1 MTAWRHT
8 FFPDHSLNTQLTEI
22 LVVLCKALYFIKHSR
37 VIFAPALLDRNQNPQ
52 TNSSMKSKT
61 RKRLVRFIL
70 IPILVILLLLGT
82 AFVMLTTQQTRLVK
96 IALKELNKKLPGA
109 ISIEKSE
116 ISFLDNW
123 PYISIRL
130 SNVRFYASKR
140 TTDKPLFAAERVF
153 AGFSLSD
160 ILNQNYRVKVVGARN
175 GHLDL
180 VKEKNGLLNIVEASR
195 MAPDTTVTT
204 DTAESPLNLDIKKI
218 VLKGMTVSFIDKQN
232 DQTIVSKIEKIISS
246 IRNDSL
252 KINAGITGKFVV
264 DYISPA
270 YPTLFRN
277 KHIETD
283 FGVTY
288 GKSNELLTINTGKL
302 KLEEA
307 VFTVAGSYN
316 LKKDNNAIDLKF
328 AGDRPDLQQLFAFVP
343 ESAAKEIKRFKY
355 DGHVSFDG
363 TVKGSLA
370 NGQMP
375 RIDLNFGCAEA
386 WLHNFKTNKKLD
398 SLAFK
403 GYYTNGDGRNLKTS
417 ELRLLGMHAK
427 PGTGVFDGN
436 FIMRNFENPKILMQI
451 NSNLELE
458 FIGAFLGIKDLQRIT
473 GQISLKMNF
482 KELMDMSAPEQSMGK
497 LTQGIQS
504 ELAVRNLTFRIPNY
518 PHNVEHLNLHANMK
532 NGFVTLDSLVCNI
545 GHSDFYVAGSL
556 SDLPAIFHA
565 QSKPVQ
571 ATLRAHS
578 KQMILRELL
587 NIDTAKTHK
596 GKEEI
601 YGFNIGVSLETS
613 VNELLH
619 PNPLPKGIVKI
630 EHLHADFKRYP
641 HEFKE
646 FGAEL
651 TIADTMLRLKNFAG
665 HIDSSD
671 IQFSGRVNNYALW
684 FDKVKKGRT
693 EIAFD
698 LKSQRLA
705 VRDLLSR
712 KSKKMVPKDW
722 HDEVAT
728 NLWLRS
734 KSQLRYDS
742 VFKFANIKIANISG
756 QLTKHAIQLDSIK
769 GNVKFNTDNF
779 IKIDTLTGKIGR
791 SDFDLNM
798 RLYTGKDSARKMKEN
813 YLKFNSRMLD
823 VDQLTNYKFTAE
835 EETPAMSDTAGG
847 ATTAMPVHTVA
858 TTSKHA
864 KAFNIF
870 EVPFLNFN
878 ASINIGKV
886 KYRRLWI
893 KHVESNIRMLETH
906 HLYLDT
912 LHMEMAGG
920 KIDAR
925 AHFNG
930 STPEKIYLRTRI
942 KVDDIDVEKM
952 LLKLDYLGQDYVI
965 NKNLKGHIT
974 GQIKGYMRVHP
985 DLTPMM
991 DQSQAELNINIYNG
1005 ELVNFAPMAAMAAY
1019 FKDKN
1024 MTKIRFDTLRNV
1036 LTFKDNMLNIPTMNI
1051 NSSLGFLEFSGTQSL
1066 DMKMAY
1072 YVRIPLKM
1080 VTSVGFNMLF
1090 HKKKEEVDPDQ
1101 VDAIEFRDKDKRI
1114 RFMNLTITGTP
1125 DNYKVGLGKK
1135 KA

>member
-1 MTAWRHT
+1 
-8 FFPDHSLNTQLTEI
+8 
-22 LVVLCKALYFIKHSR
+22 
-37 VIFAPALLDRNQNPQ
+37 
-52 TNSSMKSKT
+52 MKSKT
-61 RKRLVRFIL
+61 RKRLIRFLL
-70 IPILVILLLLGT
+70 IPFVVLLLLVGA
-82 AFVMLTTQQTRLVK
+82 AFYMLTSQQTRLVK
-96 IALKELNKKLPGA
+96 LALKELNKKLPGTV
-109 ISIEKSE
+109 SVEKSE
-116 ISFLDNW
+116 ISFLDNF

-130 SNVRFYASKR
+130 NQVRFYATKN
-140 TTDKPLFAAERVF
+140 TAEKPLFAAERVF
-153 AGFSLSD
+153 AGFSISD
-160 ILNQNYRVKVVGARN
+160 ILKQNYSVKVIGMKN
-175 GHLDL
+175 GHLDI
-180 VKEKNGLLNIVEASR
+180 VEEQNGQLNIVEASR
-195 MAPDTTVTT
+195 IAPDTTAAKT
-204 DTAESPLNLDIKKI
+204 DTASSPLKLDIKKL
-218 VLKGMTVSFIDKQN
+218 VFKGMNISFLDKQSG
-232 DQTIVSKIEKIISS
+232 QHIVSQIERIQSS
-246 IRNDSL
+246 IQDDSL
-252 KINAGITGKFVV
+252 KTNASLTGKMVL
-264 DYISPA
+264 DYSSPGNTA
-270 YPTLFRN
+270 LFRN
-277 KHIETD
+277 KHVETD
-283 FGVTY
+283 FAVSY
-288 GKSNELLTINTGKL
+288 AKSNQLLSISTGKL
-302 KLEEA
+302 KLEDA
-307 VFTVAGSYN
+307 VFNVTGSYSLQPN
-316 LKKDNNAIDLKF
+316 NNAIDIKF
-328 AGDRPDLQQLFAFVP
+328 AGDKPDLKQIIAFVP
-343 ESAAKEIKRFKY
+343 ESAAKDLKHFKY
-355 DGHVSFDG
+355 DGHVNFEGS
-363 TVKGSLA
+363 VKGSLA

-375 RIDLNFGCAEA
+375 RIDVNFGCSEA
-386 WLHNFKTNKKLD
+386 WLHNSDTNKKLD

-403 GYYTNGDGRNLKTS
+403 GYYTNGDSRNLKTS

-436 FIMRNFENPKILMQI
+436 FIMRDFENPKILMQI

-497 LTQGIQS
+497 LSEGIQS

-518 PHNVEHLNLHANMK
+518 PYNVEHLNLHADMK
-532 NGFVTLDSLVCNI
+532 NGFVKLDSLVCTI
-545 GHSDFYVAGSL
+545 GHSDFYVDGSL

-565 QSKPVQ
+565 QTKPVV
-571 ATLRAHS
+571 ATLHAHS
-578 KQMILRELL
+578 NQMILRELL

-613 VNELLH
+613 VNEVLH

-630 EHLHADFKRYP
+630 EHLNAGFKRYP
-641 HEFKE
+641 HTFKE

-651 TIADTMLRLKNFAG
+651 SIADTTLRLKNFAG
-665 HIDSSD
+665 SIDSSD

-684 FDKVKKGRT
+684 FDKVKRGRT
-693 EIAFD
+693 DIAFD
-698 LKSQRLA
+698 LKSQHLA

-712 KSKKMVPKDW
+712 KTKKMVQSDW
-722 HDEVAT
+722 QDEVAT
-728 NLWLRS
+728 HLWLRS
-734 KSQLRYDS
+734 RTQLRYDS
-742 VFKFANIKIANISG
+742 VFKFANVKIANISG
-756 QLTKHAIQLDSIK
+756 QLTKHPIQLDSIK
-769 GNVKFNTDNF
+769 GVVKFNTNNF

-791 SDFDLNM
+791 SDFNINM
-798 RLYTGKDSARKMKEN
+798 RLYTGNDSARKMREN
-813 YLKFNSRMLD
+813 YLRFNSQFLD
-823 VDQLTNYKFTAE
+823 VDQLTNYKFTAME
-835 EETPAMSDTAGG
+835 KTPAAMPDTAAVAATPG
-847 ATTAMPVHTVA
+847 AVHTVA
-858 TTSKHA
+858 TSKHA

-870 EVPFLNFN
+870 ETPFINFN

-893 KHVESNIRMLETH
+893 KNIATNVRMMETH

-930 STPEKIYLRTRI
+930 SSPDKIYLRTRI
-942 KVDDIDVEKM
+942 KVNDIDLEKM

-974 GQIKGYMRVHP
+974 GQIKGSLRVYP

-991 DQSQAELNINIYNG
+991 DQSQAELDISIYNG
-1005 ELVNFAPMAAMAAY
+1005 ELVNFAPMAAMASY

-1024 MTKIRFDTLRNV
+1024 MSKIRFDTLRNV
-1036 LTFKDNMLNIPTMNI
+1036 LTFKDNTLNIPTMNI
-1051 NSSLGFLEFSGTQSL
+1051 NTSLGFLEFSGTQSL

-1101 VDAIEFRDKDKRI
+1101 VDAIEYRDKDKRI

-1125 DNYKVGLGKK
+1125 DNYKVGLGKR

>member
-1 MTAWRHT
+1 
-8 FFPDHSLNTQLTEI
+8 
-22 LVVLCKALYFIKHSR
+22 
-37 VIFAPALLDRNQNPQ
+37 
-52 TNSSMKSKT
+52 MKSKT
-61 RKRLVRFIL
+61 RKRLVRFLL
-70 IPILVILLLLGT
+70 IPVIVLILLLGA
-82 AFVMLTTQQTRLVK
+82 AFVILTTQQTRLVK
-96 IALKELNKKLPGA
+96 MALKELNKKLPGT
-109 ISIEKSE
+109 ISVEKSE
-116 ISFLDNW
+116 ISFLDNF

-130 SNVRFYASKR
+130 NTVRFYATKS
-140 TTDKPLFAAERVF
+140 TAEKPLFAAERVF

-160 ILNQNYRVKVVGARN
+160 ILKQNYKVKVIGLKN

-180 VKEKNGLLNIVEASR
+180 VEEQNGQLNIVEASR
-195 MAPDTTVTT
+195 IAPDTTTT
-204 DTAESPLNLDIKKI
+204 IDTAENELNLDIKKI
-218 VLKGMTVSFIDKQN
+218 VLKGMTVSFLDKQSG
-232 DQTIVSKIEKIISS
+232 QHIVSQIERIQSS
-246 IRNDSL
+246 IQNDSL
-252 KINAGITGKFVV
+252 KINAGLTGKMVI
-264 DYISPA
+264 DYTSPGNT
-270 YPTLFRN
+270 TLFRQ
-277 KHIETD
+277 KHLETD
-283 FGVTY
+283 FSLSY
-288 GKSNELLTINTGKL
+288 EKSNELLTIKTGKL
-302 KLEEA
+302 KLEDA
-307 VFTVAGSYN
+307 VFNVTGNYS
-316 LKKDNNAIDLKF
+316 LKPNNNAIDLKF
-328 AGDRPDLQQLFAFVP
+328 AGDKPDLQQIFAFIP
-343 ESAAKEIKRFKY
+343 ESAAKEIKHFKY
-355 DGHVSFDG
+355 DGHVNFEGS
-363 TVKGSLA
+363 VKGSLA

-375 RIDLNFGCAEA
+375 RIDLNFGCADA
-386 WLHNFKTNKKLD
+386 WLHNSETNKKLD

-403 GYYTNGDGRNLKTS
+403 GYYTNGEGRNLKTS

-518 PHNVEHLNLHANMK
+518 PYNIEHLNLHADMK
-532 NGFVTLDSLVCNI
+532 NGFVRLDSLACSI
-545 GHSDFYVAGSL
+545 GHSDFYVNGSL
-556 SDLPAIFHA
+556 SDLPSIFHA
-565 QSKPVQ
+565 QSKPVLV
-571 ATLRAHS
+571 TLNARS
-578 KQMILRELL
+578 KQIILRELL
-587 NIDTAKTHK
+587 NIDTAKVRR

-601 YGFNIGVSLETS
+601 YGFNIGLSLETS

-619 PNPLPKGIVKI
+619 PNPLPKGLVKI
-630 EHLHADFKRYP
+630 EHLNAAFKRYP
-641 HEFKE
+641 HAFKE

-651 TIADTMLRLKNFAG
+651 TIADTMLRLKNFGG

-684 FDKVKKGRT
+684 FDKVKRGRT

-705 VRDLLSR
+705 VRDLLGR
-712 KSKKMVPKDW
+712 KSKKSVPKDYQ
-722 HDEVAT
+722 DEVAT

-734 KSQLRYDS
+734 KTMLRYDS
-742 VFKFANIKIANISG
+742 VFKFANVKIANISG

-791 SDFDLNM
+791 SDFDINM
-798 RLYTGKDSARKMKEN
+798 RLYTGNDTTRKKKEN
-813 YLKFNSRMLD
+813 YLKFNSRFLD
-823 VDQLTNYKFTAE
+823 VDQLTNYKFTADKE
-835 EETPAMSDTAGG
+835 EPAPALPDTA
-847 ATTAMPVHTVA
+847 AVA
-858 TTSKHA
+858 TTTPVPVRTVSTSVHA

-870 EVPFLNFN
+870 EVPFLDFN

-893 KHVESNIRMLETH
+893 KNIESNVRMLETH

-930 STPEKIYLRTRI
+930 NNPEKIYLRTRI
-942 KVDDIDVEKM
+942 KVENVDIEKM
-952 LLKLDYLGQDYVI
+952 MLKLDYLGQDYVI
-965 NKNLKGHIT
+965 NKNIKGHLS
-974 GQIKGYMRVHP
+974 GQVKGYIRIFP
-985 DLTPMM
+985 DLTPML
-991 DQSQAELNINIYNG
+991 DQSTAQLDLNIYNG
-1005 ELVNFAPMAAMAAY
+1005 ELINFAPMAAMSAY

-1024 MTKIRFDTLRNV
+1024 MKIVRFDTLRNV
-1036 LTFKDNMLNIPTMNI
+1036 FTFKDNTLNIPTMNI

-1080 VTSVGFNMLF
+1080 VTQVGFRALF
-1090 HKKKEEVDPDQ
+1090 NKKKEEVDPDQ
-1101 VDAIEFRDKDKRI
+1101 IDAIEYRDKDKRI

-1125 DNYKVGLGKK
+1125 DNFNVGLGKPK

>member
-1 MTAWRHT
+1 
-8 FFPDHSLNTQLTEI
+8 
-22 LVVLCKALYFIKHSR
+22 
-37 VIFAPALLDRNQNPQ
+37 
-52 TNSSMKSKT
+52 MKSKT
-61 RKRLVRFIL
+61 RKRLIRFLL
-70 IPILVILLLLGT
+70 IPILVIVLLFGT
-82 AFVMLTTQQTRLVK
+82 AFIMLTTQQTRLVK
-96 IALKELNKKLPGA
+96 MALKELNKKLPGT

-130 SNVRFYASKR
+130 SDVRFYATKR
-140 TTDKPLFAAERVF
+140 TSDKPLFAAERVF

-160 ILNQNYRVKVVGARN
+160 ILNQNYRVKVIGTRN

-180 VKEKNGLLNIVEASR
+180 VEEKNGQLNIVEASR
-195 MAPDTTVTT
+195 MAPDTTTT
-204 DTAESPLNLDIKKI
+204 ADTAESPLKLDIKRI
-218 VLKGMTVSFIDKQN
+218 VLKGMTISFIDKQN
-232 DQTIVSKIEKIISS
+232 DQTIVSTIEKITSS
-246 IRNDSL
+246 IQNDSL
-252 KINAGITGKFVV
+252 KIKAGLDGKFVI
-264 DYISPA
+264 DYTSPA

-277 KHIETD
+277 KHVETN
-283 FGVTY
+283 FKVTY
-288 GKSNELLTINTGKL
+288 GKTNELITIDTGKL
-302 KLEEA
+302 KLEAA
-307 VFTVAGSYN
+307 VFNVAGSYSLQKN
-316 LKKDNNAIDLKF
+316 NNAIDIKF

-355 DGHVSFDG
+355 DGHVNFDG

-375 RIDLNFGCAEA
+375 RIDLNFGCSDA
-386 WLHNFKTNKKLD
+386 WLHNSETNKRLD

-403 GYYTNGDGRNLKTS
+403 GYYTNGDAHTLKTS

-436 FIMRNFENPKILMQI
+436 FIMRDFENPKILMQL
-451 NSNLELE
+451 NSDLELE

-497 LTQGIQS
+497 LTEGIQS
-504 ELAVRNLTFRIPNY
+504 ELAVRNLTFRVPNY
-518 PHNVEHLNLHANMK
+518 PYNIEHLNLHANMK
-532 NGFVTLDSLVCNI
+532 SGFVTLDSLVCNI
-545 GHSDFYVAGSL
+545 GHSDFHVAGSL

-565 QSKPVQ
+565 QTKPVQ
-571 ATLRAHS
+571 ATLHAHS
-578 KQMILRELL
+578 NQMILRELL

-619 PNPLPKGIVKI
+619 PNPLPRGIVKI
-630 EHLHADFKRYP
+630 EHLNADFKRYP

-671 IQFSGRVNNYALW
+671 VQFSGRVNNYALW
-684 FDKVKKGRT
+684 FDKVKRGRT

-698 LKSQRLA
+698 LKSSRLA

-742 VFKFANIKIANISG
+742 VFKFANIRIANISG

-791 SDFDLNM
+791 SDFDINM
-798 RLYTGKDSARKMKEN
+798 RLYTGNDSARKMKEN

-823 VDQLTNYKFTAE
+823 VDQLTNYKFTAM
-835 EETPAMSDTAGG
+835 EETPSAMPDTA
-847 ATTAMPVHTVA
+847 AVAAHSTTPVRTVA
-858 TTSKHA
+858 VSKHA

-870 EVPFLNFN
+870 ETPFLNFN
-878 ASINIGKV
+878 AAINIGKV

-893 KHVESNIRMLETH
+893 KNVESNIRMLETH

-942 KVDDIDVEKM
+942 KVNDIDLEKM

-965 NKNLKGHIT
+965 NKNLKGHVT
-974 GQIKGYMRVHP
+974 GQIRGYMRVHP
-985 DLTPMM
+985 DLTPML
-991 DQSQAELNINIYNG
+991 DQSQAELNVNIYNG
-1005 ELVNFAPMAAMAAY
+1005 ELVNFGPMAAMAAY

-1024 MTKIRFDTLRNV
+1024 MSKIRFDTLSNV
-1036 LTFKDNMLNIPTMNI
+1036 LTFKDNTLNIPTMNI

-1101 VDAIEFRDKDKRI
+1101 VDAIEYRDKDKRI

>member
-1 MTAWRHT
+1 
-8 FFPDHSLNTQLTEI
+8 
-22 LVVLCKALYFIKHSR
+22 
-37 VIFAPALLDRNQNPQ
+37 
-52 TNSSMKSKT
+52 MKSKT
-61 RKRLVRFIL
+61 RKRLIRFLL
-70 IPILVILLLLGT
+70 IPVIVILLLLGT
-82 AFVMLTTQQTRLVK
+82 AFVILTTQQTKLVK
-96 IALKELNKKLPGA
+96 MALKELNKKLPGA
-109 ISIEKSE
+109 ISVEKSE
-116 ISFLDNW
+116 ISFLDNF
-123 PYISIRL
+123 PFISIRL
-130 SNVRFYASKR
+130 SQVRFYATKR
-140 TTDKPLFAAERVF
+140 TSDKPLFAAERVF
-153 AGFSLSD
+153 AGFSLVD
-160 ILNQNYRVKVVGARN
+160 ILNQNYKVKVVGSRN
-175 GHLDL
+175 GYLNL
-180 VKEKNGLLNIVEASR
+180 VEEKDGQLNIVEASR
-195 MAPDTTVTT
+195 MTADTTKTA
-204 DTAESPLNLDIKKI
+204 DTAASPLELDIKKI
-218 VLKGMTVSFIDKQN
+218 VLKGMTISFIDKQN
-232 DQTIVSKIEKIISS
+232 NQTIVSKIDKITSS
-246 IRNDSL
+246 ILDDNL
-252 KINAGITGKFVV
+252 KINAGLNGKFVI
-264 DYISPA
+264 DYSSHA

-277 KHIETD
+277 KRVETD
-283 FGVTY
+283 LVVTY
-288 GKSNELLTINTGKL
+288 EKSNELLSINTGKL

-307 VFTVAGSYN
+307 AFNVAGTYC
-316 LKKDNNAIDLKF
+316 LKKNNNAIDIKF
-328 AGDRPDLQQLFAFVP
+328 AGDRPDLQQLFAFLP
-343 ESAAKEIKRFKY
+343 ASAAKEIKRFKY
-355 DGHVSFDG
+355 DGHVNFNG

-370 NGQMP
+370 NRQMP
-375 RIDLNFGCAEA
+375 RIDLNFGCSEA
-386 WLHNFKTNKKLD
+386 WLHNTKTNKKLD

-403 GYYTNGDGRNLKTS
+403 GYYTNGDGKNLKTS

-436 FIMRNFENPKILMQI
+436 FIMRDFENPKILMQL
-451 NSNLELE
+451 NSNLELG

-482 KELMDMSAPEQSMGK
+482 KELMDISAPEQSMGK
-497 LTQGIQS
+497 LTEGIQS
-504 ELAVRNLTFRIPNY
+504 ELAVHNLTFRIPDY

-545 GHSDFYVAGSL
+545 GHSDFYLDGSL

-565 QSKPVQ
+565 QSKPVL
-571 ATLRAHS
+571 ATLHAHS
-578 KQMILRELL
+578 KQMILRELM

-619 PNPLPKGIVKI
+619 PNPLPKGVVKI
-630 EHLHADFKRYP
+630 EHLNADFKRYP

-684 FDKVKKGRT
+684 FEKVKKGRT

-705 VRDLLSR
+705 MRDLLSHR
-712 KSKKMVPKDW
+712 SKKMVPDDW

-734 KSQLRYDS
+734 KSQLRYDT

-756 QLTKHAIQLDSIK
+756 QLSKHDFELDSIK
-769 GNVKFNTDNF
+769 GNVMFNTNNF
-779 IKIDTLTGKIGR
+779 IKIDTLTGKVGN
-791 SDFDLNM
+791 SDFNINM
-798 RLYTGKDSARKMKEN
+798 RLYTGNDSARKLKEN
-813 YLKFNSRMLD
+813 YLKFRSRFLD
-823 VDQLTNYKFTAE
+823 VDQLTNYTFVAE
-835 EETPAMSDTAGG
+835 EEIAEADSAAAASTGKVGTASSS
-847 ATTAMPVHTVA
+847 V
-858 TTSKHA
+858 HA

-870 EVPFLNFN
+870 QVPFINFN
-878 ASINIGKV
+878 ASLNIGKV

-893 KHVESNIRMLETH
+893 RNVASNMRMLETH

-920 KIDAR
+920 KIDAS

-930 STPEKIYLRTRI
+930 STSDKIYLGTRI
-942 KVDDIDVEKM
+942 YVNDVDLEKM

-965 NKNLKGHIT
+965 NKNVKGRIT
-974 GQIKGYMRVHP
+974 GQINGYMRVHP

-991 DQSQAELNINIYNG
+991 DQSEAQLDINIFNG
-1005 ELVNFAPMAAMAAY
+1005 ELTNFAPMSAMASY

-1024 MTKIRFDTLRNV
+1024 MNKVRFDTLRNV
-1036 LTFKDNMLNIPTMNI
+1036 LTFKNNTLNIPTMNI

-1066 DMKMAY
+1066 DLKMAY
-1072 YVRIPLKM
+1072 YVRVPLKM

-1101 VDAIEFRDKDKRI
+1101 VDAIEYRDKEKRV

-1125 DNYKVGLGKK
+1125 DNYKVGLGKPK

>member
-1 MTAWRHT
+1 
-8 FFPDHSLNTQLTEI
+8 
-22 LVVLCKALYFIKHSR
+22 
-37 VIFAPALLDRNQNPQ
+37 
-52 TNSSMKSKT
+52 MKSKT
-61 RKRLVRFIL
+61 RKRLIRFLL
-70 IPILVILLLLGT
+70 IPVLVILLLLGT
-82 AFVMLTTQQTRLVK
+82 AFVILTTQQTRLVK
-96 IALKELNKKLPGA
+96 MALKELNKKLPGT
-109 ISIEKSE
+109 ISVEKSE
-116 ISFLDNW
+116 ISFIDNF

-130 SNVRFYASKR
+130 NQVRFYATKR

-153 AGFSLSD
+153 AGFSLTD
-160 ILNQNYRVKVVGARN
+160 ILNQNYKVKVIGTKN

-180 VKEKNGLLNIVEASR
+180 VEEKDGQLNIVEASR
-195 MAPDTTVTT
+195 MAPDTTRST
-204 DTAESPLNLDIKKI
+204 DTAESPLKLDIKKI
-218 VLKGMTVSFIDKQN
+218 VLKGMTISFIDKQN
-232 DQTIVSKIEKIISS
+232 NQTIISKIEKITSS
-246 IRNDSL
+246 IQDDSL
-252 KINAGITGKFVV
+252 KINAGLNGKFVV
-264 DYISPA
+264 DYTSPA
-270 YPTLFRN
+270 YPKLFRN
-277 KHIETD
+277 KHVETD
-283 FGVTY
+283 FVVSY
-288 GKSNELLTINTGKL
+288 AKSNELLSIDTGKL
-302 KLEEA
+302 KLEQA
-307 VFTVAGSYN
+307 VFNLAGTYSLQKN
-316 LKKDNNAIDLKF
+316 NNAIDIKF
-328 AGDRPDLQQLFAFVP
+328 AGDRPDLQQLFSFMP
-343 ESAAKEIKRFKY
+343 ELARKEIKHFKY
-355 DGHVSFDG
+355 DGHVNFDG

-370 NGQMP
+370 HGQMP
-375 RIDLNFGCAEA
+375 RIDLNFGCNEA
-386 WLHNFKTNKKLD
+386 WLHNTQTNKKLD

-403 GYYTNGDGRNLKTS
+403 GYYTNGDDRNSKTS

-436 FIMRNFENPKILMQI
+436 FIMRDFEHPKILMQL

-482 KELMDMSAPEQSMGK
+482 KDLMDMSAPEQSIGK
-497 LTQGIQS
+497 LTEGIQS

-518 PHNVEHLNLHANMK
+518 PYNVEHLNLHTNMK

-545 GHSDFYVAGSL
+545 GHSDFHLSGSL
-556 SDLPAIFHA
+556 SDLPSIFHA
-565 QSKPVQ
+565 QSKPVLASLQ
-571 ATLRAHS
+571 AHS
-578 KQMILRELL
+578 NQMILRELF

-619 PNPLPKGIVKI
+619 PNPLPKGVVKI
-630 EHLHADFKRYP
+630 ENLHAGFKRFP
-641 HEFKE
+641 HEFKD

-684 FDKVKKGRT
+684 FEKVKKGRT

-705 VRDLLSR
+705 MRDLLSR
-712 KSKKMVPKDW
+712 RTKKLVPDDW
-722 HDEVAT
+722 HNEVAT

-756 QLTKHAIQLDSIK
+756 QLTGHDFELDSIK
-769 GNVKFNTDNF
+769 GNVMFNTNNF
-779 IKIDTLTGKIGR
+779 IKIDTLTGKIGH
-791 SDFDLNM
+791 SDFNINM
-798 RLYTGKDSARKMKEN
+798 RLYTGNDSARKMKEN
-813 YLKFNSRMLD
+813 YLKFNSRFLD
-823 VDQLTNYKFTAE
+823 VDQLTNYTFVAE
-835 EETPAMSDTAGG
+835 EEIAEADSTAASTGQVG
-847 ATTAMPVHTVA
+847 TAS
-858 TTSKHA
+858 TSVHA

-870 EVPFLNFN
+870 EVPFINFN

-893 KHVESNIRMLETH
+893 KNIATNMRMLETH

-920 KIDAR
+920 KIDAS

-930 STPEKIYLRTRI
+930 STSDKIYLGTRI
-942 KVDDIDVEKM
+942 NVNDVDLEKM

-965 NKNLKGHIT
+965 NKNIKGRIT
-974 GQIKGYMRVHP
+974 GQINGYMRVHP

-991 DQSQAELNINIYNG
+991 DQSEAQLDINIFNG
-1005 ELVNFAPMAAMAAY
+1005 ELTNFAPMAAMASY

-1024 MTKIRFDTLRNV
+1024 MSKVRFDTLRNV
-1036 LTFKDNMLNIPTMNI
+1036 LTFKNNTLNIPTMNI

-1066 DMKMAY
+1066 DMNMAY
-1072 YVRIPLKM
+1072 YVRVPLKM

-1101 VDAIEFRDKDKRI
+1101 VDAIEYRDKDKRI

-1125 DNYKVGLGKK
+1125 DNYKVGLGKPK